1 VPPLIVGLKQLW
13 PAYRPIVLMP
23 RVKKLGPVQNSP
35 GIYDDKLIIADA
47 TKRGD
52 PKGIPMPLLLDLARK
67 PLFLHDASVRGLD
80 SLLDPRRGAQ
90 EPHPFYIADR
100 RGRSDLVAFLRA
112 LDTTT
117 R

>member
-1 VPPLIVGLKQLW
+1 MSLARKFQNE
-13 PAYRPIVLMP
+13 RPVTSAHLNNITYHALTI
-23 RVKKLGPVQNSP
+23 PVQNSP

-67 PLFLHDASVRGLD
+67 PRFLHDASVHVLD
-80 SLLDPRRGAQ
+80 SLLDPRRGSKQ
-90 EPHPFYIADR
+90 PHPFYVADR
-100 RGRSDLVAFLRA
+100 RRRSEVVAFLRGV
-112 LDTTT
+112 DTTK